1 MLKHMLEIPG
11 VIALAQYK
19 DCTTADLMQTYGS
32 LEQAGFEHLAR
43 FAYDHKRM
51 TQGMIDVFALLTPTT
66 PSMDW
71 TPIRGWAV
79 RGK

>member
-1 MLKHMLEIPG
+1 
-11 VIALAQYK
+11 
-19 DCTTADLMQTYGS
+19 
-32 LEQAGFEHLAR
+32 LAR

-79 RGK
+79 RGKTHSVCGWAGLVCLIDNDQASLNQVLKKLGEIAFLN